1 MGQARQHERH
11 VKWSENGYSA
21 DATVEE
27 LQIAIENSM
36 TGISWL
42 DTQGYF
48 RQVRAGF
55 AAMLGYDSAELE
67 GQLWTVT
74 IPTENLLG
82 AEKTYIRMMHEGRAK
97 YECPALRSDGSRCHQ
112 QFLLVKTTDALDRH
126 TGHYCFSR
134 DITERVQAES
144 ANRHIQEF
152 SSQLLDSIQDGL
164 SVLDEEFVHLRVN
177 NAFCK
182 MTGFTE
188 EELIGTGL
196 PHPYWPE
203 EQQEHIE
210 SLIKNH
216 SPVEDVEIILC
227 HKNGKR
233 FPVIVSPFLSKDAA
247 GKRIFVAT
255 IKDISDIRKNNRRSA
270 DSERLKT
277 IGTLAGGIAHDLN
290 NLLTPILGSADMVL
304 QGGADTSKATE
315 TIHAA
320 AERAKEL
327 IEQLLQFSS
336 AQIIEETEVS
346 VEKALRDAVQF
357 VQGSLP
363 ANVSLKTQ
371 VNIEND
377 GVTGIEA
384 RIQLLILNLIS
395 NAGDAMSENGGE
407 LCIVLENANNKEI
420 RLIVKDTGCGIPQH
434 NLDTIFEA
442 FYTTKSSAEGT
453 GLGLMMVKEAVIDC
467 GGSIHVDSKLG
478 TGSTFTVNLPL
489 SQPLLSVIANETTD
503 LLTENPLRIMVVD
516 DDAAILDVSKVMLDY
531 LGHQSACFNNPLD
544 ALKQNMNDFDL
555 LITDYRM
562 NGISGFEFV
571 SKLEFRG
578 PVLLMTGLYD
588 LKEELP
594 ERVNGKISKPFKLRD
609 LKIAIESVV

>member
-1 MGQARQHERH
+1 
-11 VKWSENGYSA
+11 
-21 DATVEE
+21 
-27 LQIAIENSM
+27 M

-42 DTQGYF
+42 DTKGYF

-55 AAMLGYDSAELE
+55 AAMLNYKPAELE

-74 IPTENLLG
+74 IPAEYILG
-82 AEKTYIRMMHEGRAK
+82 AEKTYIRMLCEGRAN
-97 YECPALRSDGSRCHQ
+97 YECPALRSDGSSYHQ
-112 QFLLVKTTDALDRH
+112 QFLLVKTTDSEGRH

-134 DITERVQAES
+134 DITERIKAES
-144 ANRHIQEF
+144 ATRHIQEF

-164 SVLDEEFVHLRVN
+164 CVLDEQFKHVQVN
-177 NAFCK
+177 DAFCR
-182 MTGFTE
+182 MTGFTR
-188 EELIGTGL
+188 EELIGVGR

-203 EQQEHIE
+203 EHRDHIE
-210 SLIKNH
+210 ALVKNH
-216 SPVEDVEIILC
+216 SPIEDVEIILR

-233 FPVIVSPFLSKDAA
+233 FPVIVSPFLSKDA
-247 GKRIFVAT
+247 GGNRIFVAT

-270 DSERLKT
+270 DFERLKT

-304 QGGADTSKATE
+304 QGGADTSKATK
-315 TIHAA
+315 TIHDA

-336 AQIIEETEVS
+336 AQITEETEVS

-363 ANVSLKTQ
+363 TNVSLNTQ
-371 VNIEND
+371 VNTQND
-377 GVTGIEA
+377 LVAGVEA
-384 RIQLLILNLIS
+384 RIQLLILNLVS
-395 NAGDAMSENGGE
+395 NAGDAMNETGGE
-407 LCIVLENANNKEI
+407 LSIGLENANDTQI
-420 RLIVKDTGCGIPQH
+420 RLTVTDTGCGIPH
-434 NLDTIFEA
+434 NKLDTIFEA
-442 FYTTKSSAEGT
+442 FYTTKSSEEGT

-467 GGSIHVDSKLG
+467 GGSIIVDSELG
-478 TGSTFTVNLPL
+478 KGSTFTVILPL
-489 SQPLLSVIANETTD
+489 SKPLKFVPSTEVVELVTD
-503 LLTENPLRIMVVD
+503 NPLRIMVVD
-516 DDAAILDVSKVMLDY
+516 DDAAILEVSKVMLDY

-571 SKLEFRG
+571 SKLAFNG

-588 LKEELP
+588 FKEDLP
-594 ERVNGKISKPFKLRD
+594 KRINGRINKPFKLND
-609 LKIAIESVV
+609 LKTAIEAVA

>member
-1 MGQARQHERH
+1 MGQVLQHEKH
-11 VKWSENGYSA
+11 SIKLENGYST

-42 DTQGYF
+42 DTKGYF

-55 AAMLGYDSAELE
+55 AALLGYESAELE
-67 GQLWTVT
+67 GKFWTVT
-74 IPTENLLG
+74 IPTENIMG
-82 AEKTYIRMMHEGRAK
+82 AERAYIRMLKDGRAV
-97 YECPALRSDGSRCHQ
+97 YESPVLRADGNICHQ
-112 QFLLVKTTDALDRH
+112 QCLLIKTTDNDGRH
-126 TGHYCFSR
+126 TGHYCFTR
-134 DITERVQAES
+134 DITEQINAES

-164 SVLDEEFVHLRVN
+164 SVLDEQFVHLQVN

-182 MTGFTE
+182 MTGYTE

-203 EQQEHIE
+203 EHHDHIE
-210 SLIKNH
+210 TLITNH
-216 SPVEDVEIILC
+216 SPLEEVEVILC

-233 FPVIVSPFLSKDAA
+233 FPVIISPFLSKDAS

-255 IKDISDIRKNNRRSA
+255 LKDISDIRKNNRRSA
-270 DSERLKT
+270 DSDRLKT

-304 QGGADTSKATE
+304 QGGADTSTATK

-336 AQIIEETEVS
+336 AQITEETEVS

-363 ANVSLKTQ
+363 TNVSLKTQ
-371 VNIEND
+371 VNIQND
-377 GVTGIEA
+377 LVTGIEA

-395 NAGDAMSENGGE
+395 NAGDAMSEVGGE
-407 LCIVLENANNKEI
+407 LSIVLENANDKEI
-420 RLIVKDTGCGIPQH
+420 RLSVADTGCGIPQA

-442 FYTTKSSAEGT
+442 FYTTKSSEEGT
-453 GLGLMMVKEAVIDC
+453 GLGLMMVKEAVVDC
-467 GGSIHVDSKLG
+467 GGSITVDSKLG
-478 TGSTFTVNLPL
+478 KGSTFTVNLPL
-489 SQPLLSVIANETTD
+489 SNPLHSSPKIEAVELT
-503 LLTENPLRIMVVD
+503 TENPLRIMVVD

-531 LGHQSACFNNPLD
+531 LGHQSACFNNPHD

-571 SKLEFRG
+571 SRLEFQG

-588 LKEELP
+588 LKEDLP
-594 ERVNGKISKPFKLRD
+594 KRVNGKINKPFKLND
-609 LKIAIESVV
+609 LKDAIESVA